1 MNNKSDFKKG
11 DLVKFIATRPYS
23 NKRYRG
29 PGIIIE
35 VAVGSKEWQT
45 PEHHWRLGVYFME
58 SKVHSYF
65 FYDEL
70 KKLSK

>member
-1 MNNKSDFKKG
+1 MSNKPTDFKKG
-11 DLVKFIATRPYS
+11 DLVKFIASRPYS
-23 NKRYRG
+23 NKKYRG

-45 PEHHWRLGVYFME
+45 LGVYFME
-58 SKVHSYF
+58 SKVYSYF

-70 KKLSK
+70 RKLSK